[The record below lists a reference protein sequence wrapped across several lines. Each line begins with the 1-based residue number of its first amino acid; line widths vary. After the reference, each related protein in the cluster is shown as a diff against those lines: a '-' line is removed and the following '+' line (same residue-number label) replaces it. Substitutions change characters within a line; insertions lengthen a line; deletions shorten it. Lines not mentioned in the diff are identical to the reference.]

1 MRQPKSFAA
10 MALGANSFWP
20 IDRGY
25 IALNSAVLQCGT
37 AKDVYLWTDPEG
49 ANYFILKSG
58 TSISLD
64 LDGEVLDISLGSELL
79 SNGNLTANANGW
91 TFNDPLM
98 NAHKGKTI

>member
-37 AKDVYLWTDPEG
+37 AKDVYLWTWMAKFLIYPSARNCSPMEIWRQMQTG
-49 ANYFILKSG
+49 G
-58 TSISLD
+58 
-64 LDGEVLDISLGSELL
+64 
-79 SNGNLTANANGW
+79 
-91 TFNDPLM
+91 PLM
-98 NAHKGKTI
+98 ILITNAHKGKTI